1 MTDPATDPD
10 YLARN
15 HPKLRFLHD
24 YWLSKR
30 RELGRLPGRAD
41 IDPVEVFELLPYIV
55 LWDVID
61 GGKDLR
67 IRLAGSHFEEAHE
80 RAMRGFRMSEWIR
93 SRQDA
98 AVWERLRTVIQGR
111 QPDFRHTELPFL
123 RRPYIVCDRVML
135 PLASDG
141 VTVDVVL
148 SAYIHRDAGSAPV
161 LLASAVR

>member
-10 YLARN
+10 DLARN

-24 YWLSKR
+24 YWLSKCR
-30 RELGRLPGRAD
+30 ALGRLPGRAD

-67 IRLAGSHFEEAHE
+67 VRLAGSHFEEVHQ
-80 RAMRGFRMSEWIR
+80 RPMRGFRVSEWIR
-93 SRQDA
+93 SRHDA
-98 AVWERLRTVIQGR
+98 IAPDKLRKGIVDHQAE
-111 QPDFRHTELPFL
+111 FRHVELPFL
-123 RRPYIVCDRVML
+123 RRPYVVCDCVML

-141 VTVDVVL
+141 TTVDVVL
-148 SAYIHRDAGSAPV
+148 SAYVHRDVGSAPQ
-161 LLASAVR
+161 LLACNMR